1 MHMFALKI
9 CVYPLSTQMGNRA
22 PPHTTRNS
30 KEGTQHFVP
39 DTAGKP
45 SGNPIDLWYESLTHQ
60 IRDGSYP
67 LHEAVAAGAPRGVIE
82 MILKEADDVLLFTNK
97 HGETPLHVA
106 LANKFI
112 MGGDV
117 MDILA
122 GTNLSIARV
131 KEKDHG
137 NLPIHTAAIHGCSVA
152 VAKKLLEI
160 HPNSIHEKND
170 DFKTPLDLAME
181 HGRCSEDVVRLFT
194 ISDHAEDISE

>member
-1 MHMFALKI
+1 
-9 CVYPLSTQMGNRA
+9 MGNPA
-22 PPHTTRNS
+22 PPRTTRNS
-30 KEGTQHFVP
+30 KEGTQHFVT
-39 DTAGKP
+39 DTASKP

-82 MILKEADDVLLFTNK
+82 MILKEADDVLLLTNK
-97 HGETPLHVA
+97 HGETPLHIA
-106 LANKFI
+106 LANQSI
-112 MGGDV
+112 VDGDV

-122 GTNLSIARV
+122 GTNLSITRV

-137 NLPIHTAAIHGCSVA
+137 NLPIHTAAAHGCSVA

-160 HPNSIHEKND
+160 HPNSIHERND

-181 HGRCSEDVVRLFT
+181 YGRCSEDVVRLFT
-194 ISDHAEDISE
+194 ISDHAEDVIE